1 MWYFNPS
8 IIPGTSYKLRWL
20 YYLGEDRLVSLDALK
35 LYQGEDMIRQNSED
49 IDLDWWLD
57 KGELT
62 ELSEIPEEEAEV
74 RVRKPLEDQRGS
86 ELYPEPDL
94 DIPILPEGSKV
105 ITEREGI
112 HDRIQSEIQHKD
124 KEGKVTAEI
133 FLEVSS
139 AWNEVK
145 DLIMEDEDGMMITEA
160 DTKQK
165 RDKVPRGAEGNA

>member
-1 MWYFNPS
+1 M
-8 IIPGTSYKLRWL
+8 
-20 YYLGEDRLVSLDALK
+20 
-35 LYQGEDMIRQNSED
+35 
-49 IDLDWWLD
+49 
-57 KGELT
+57 
-62 ELSEIPEEEAEV
+62 
-74 RVRKPLEDQRGS
+74 
-86 ELYPEPDL
+86 
-94 DIPILPEGSKV
+94 